1 MGKRL
6 LGTDS
11 IIVLPAVGLAARPY
25 NGCLHPP
32 ASEMQ
37 TPYVQPDQRGR
48 FGAFGG
54 QYVPE
59 TLMHALDQLKRE
71 YETAVCDPGFA
82 RLLEDLGRSYTGRPT
97 PLYFAENLTRSLG
110 GARIYIKREDLA
122 HTGAHKINNAL
133 GQAIL
138 ARRMGKERIIA
149 ETGAGQHGVATATAC
164 AMMDLECVVYMGEE
178 DIARQRL
185 NVFRMELL
193 GAEVRPVSSGSR
205 TLKDAINECIRD
217 WVTNVETTH
226 YLIGSAVGP
235 HPYPAIVRDLQS
247 VIGSEARGQII
258 EAEGRLPDHVVACV
272 GGGSNAIGLFHPFIA
287 DEQVELIGVEA
298 GGVGTASG
306 ENAATLVS
314 GEIGVLHGS
323 MSYLLQDED
332 GQVVETH
339 SISAGLDYPGVGPE
353 HSYLKDTERAR
364 YVSVRD
370 EEAIEGFRLLCRTE
384 GIIPALEPAHAI
396 AYLSRWVPD
405 LSEESIVLVGLSG
418 RGDKDIETVSGWLS
432 AGQIS

>member
-1 MGKRL
+1 MARRL
-6 LGTDS
+6 LASNS
-11 IIVLPAVGLAARPY
+11 IIVLPNVWLSARPY
-25 NGCLHPP
+25 NGCLHSFV
-32 ASEMQ
+32 AEMQ
-37 TPYVQPDQRGR
+37 TPYAQPDQRGR

-59 TLMHALDQLKRE
+59 TLMNALDQLTRE
-71 YETAVCDPGFA
+71 YETAVGDRGFA
-82 RLLEDLGRSYTGRPT
+82 RRLEDLGRGYTGRPT

-110 GARIYIKREDLA
+110 AARIYIKREDLA

-133 GQAIL
+133 GQALL

-247 VIGSEARGQII
+247 VIGAEARGQIM
-258 EAEGRLPDHVVACV
+258 EAEGRLPDHVLACV
-272 GGGSNAIGLFHPFIA
+272 GGGSNAIGIFHPFIA

-298 GGVGTASG
+298 GGIGRASG

-353 HSYLKDTERAR
+353 HSYLKDTGRAR

-370 EEAIEGFRLLCRTE
+370 EEAMEGFRLLCRTE

-396 AYLSRWVPD
+396 AYLSSWVPD
-405 LSEESIVLVGLSG
+405 IRDDSIVLVGLSG
-418 RGDKDIETVSGWLS
+418 RGDKDIETVSAWLS
-432 AGQIS
+432 ANQDP

>member
-1 MGKRL
+1 
-6 LGTDS
+6 
-11 IIVLPAVGLAARPY
+11 
-25 NGCLHPP
+25 
-32 ASEMQ
+32 MQ
-37 TPYVQPDQRGR
+37 TPHSQPDQRGR
-48 FGAFGG
+48 FGPFGG

-59 TLMHALDQLKRE
+59 TLMHALDQLTRE
-71 YETAVCDPGFA
+71 YEAAIGDRGFA
-82 RLLEDLGRSYTGRPT
+82 RQLEDLGRSYTGRPT

-164 AMMDLECVVYMGEE
+164 AMMDVECIVYMGEE

-247 VIGSEARGQII
+247 VIGAEARDQII
-258 EAEGRLPDHVVACV
+258 EAEGRLPDHVLACV

-298 GGVGTASG
+298 GGTGTASG

-353 HSYLKDTERAR
+353 HSYLKDSGRAR

-370 EEAIEGFRLLCRTE
+370 EEAIEGFRLLCRAE

-396 AYLSRWVPD
+396 AYLSSWVPD
-405 LSEESIVLVGLSG
+405 VPEESIVLVGLSG

-432 AGQIS
+432 EGRGP